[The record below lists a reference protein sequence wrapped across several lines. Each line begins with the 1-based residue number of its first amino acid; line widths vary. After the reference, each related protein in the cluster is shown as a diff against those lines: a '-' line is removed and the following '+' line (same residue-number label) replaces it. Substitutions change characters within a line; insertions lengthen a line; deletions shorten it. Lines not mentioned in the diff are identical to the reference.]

1 VRTVLFTRLRI
12 DFSQNDKTLE
22 ASQRGSKLKINC
34 KSCMNG
40 KCSACIDEACLCR
53 EDHSKQELIKA
64 FTETMRKLLPK
75 NIDELKK
82 VIKKSAE
89 SKKLDY
95 DIDVQRTVGS
105 DAEEFRNKT
114 KGGFYAYEEKNS
126 MQCFAKDFV
135 SDIMLPAHVYNGKE
149 SCGKW
154 KIVGCLQ
161 SELHKNGGGYVG
173 KYVMRCHNKGC
184 RKCATSAIKREA
196 KSITDRLMAFVIL
209 KRNRK
214 IYLKKNRSRIL
225 SHNVISI
232 PFEEQALFLTKEGR
246 KKLRQKALKILKQF
260 DVDGGNMIDHA
271 YRFTKGLESARFSP
285 HFHFILTGWIDG
297 NIAKEI
303 YEKTNWIVT
312 NISTIESWQDCY
324 NLSKY
329 LLSHASV
336 YMKQEGKRS
345 AEHSVRYFG
354 ECHNK
359 KFKVDSVLKY
369 SITGFD
375 ELDSI
380 IYDRKELE
388 RKKVVYPLQRV
399 LYTHSII
406 QDEIKDV
413 KNTYFEEDGNPRNLS
428 KSLRRFIEADKDNP
442 AFPQSDEP
450 SMEFLQMR
458 FEYGSSQY
466 DIVQSVYANIIFD
479 RSFDCICPECTA
491 KMETLTP
498 CDRGWS
504 EQEEKT
510 IAELL
515 VSLPEGVTVPF
526 DDITIFD
533 SLRNTKFSNLGM
545 PFFDVEGKLDY
556 DTGVYQRPECL
567 ESLNPKLYW
576 SVIKNINTQKVKF
589 KFKLENGRSP
599 NNEELKELLQIKSSK
614 TESQNLLNF

>member
-1 VRTVLFTRLRI
+1 M
-12 DFSQNDKTLE
+12 D
-22 ASQRGSKLKINC
+22 
-34 KSCMNG
+34 G
-40 KCSACIDEACLCR
+40 KCSECKNEACLCR
-53 EDHSKQELIKA
+53 ERHSIRELERA
-64 FTETMRKLLPK
+64 FTEKMQELLPK
-75 NIDELKK
+75 NIDELKERLK
-82 VIKKSAE
+82 QSEK

-95 DIDVQRTVGS
+95 DIDIQRTVGS

-126 MQCFAKDFV
+126 MQYFAKDFV

-154 KIVGCLQ
+154 KITGCLQ
-161 SELHKNGGGYVG
+161 SELHKNGGGYIG

-184 RKCATSAIKREA
+184 RKCATSSIKREA
-196 KSITDRLMAFVIL
+196 RAITNRLMTFCNL

-232 PFEEQALFLTKEGR
+232 PFEEQEPFLSKDGR
-246 KKLRQKALKILKQF
+246 KKLRHRALKILKEF
-260 DVDGGNMIDHA
+260 DIDGGSMIDHA

-297 NIAKEI
+297 NTAKQI

-324 NLSKY
+324 SLSKY

-336 YMKQEGKRS
+336 YIKQEGKRS
-345 AEHSVRYFG
+345 SEHSVRYFG

-359 KFKVDSVLKY
+359 KFKVENVLKY
-369 SITGFD
+369 SITGLD
-375 ELDSI
+375 ELDNI
-380 IYDRKELE
+380 IYSRKEHE
-388 RKKVVYPLQRV
+388 IKKVVYPLQRV
-399 LYTHSII
+399 VYTHSII

-413 KNTYFEEDGNPRNLS
+413 KNTYFEEDGNTRNLS
-428 KSLRRFIEADKDNP
+428 KSLRRFIQVNRDNP
-442 AFPQSDEP
+442 AFPQSDTDEP

-458 FEYGSSQY
+458 FEYGNSQY
-466 DIVQSVYANIIFD
+466 DIVQSVYVNIILD
-479 RSFDCICPECTA
+479 TGLDCICPECTA

-504 EQEEKT
+504 DAESKM

-515 VSLPEGVTVPF
+515 TELPEGVTVPF

-533 SLRNTKFSNLGM
+533 SLRNTRLSNLGM
-545 PFFDVEGKLDY
+545 PYFDDEGKLEY

-567 ESLNPKLYW
+567 DSLNPKLYW
-576 SVIKNINTQKVKF
+576 SVIKNINFQKAKF
-589 KFKLENGRSP
+589 TFKLENGRSP
-599 NNEELKELLQIKSSK
+599 NEEELKKALEIKSTN